1 MKNPMKVCTCSQCKA
16 RKQSLRGNLKK
27 RIRILL
33 NKKLRRM
40 DLEYPEYINYYYAVV
55 NLT

>member
-1 MKNPMKVCTCSQCKA
+1 MKNPLKVCTCSQCKA
-16 RKQSLRGNLKK
+16 RKQSLRGNFKK

-40 DLEYPEYINYYYAVV
+40 DLECPEYINYYYA
-55 NLT
+55 